1 MRIYLC
7 TLALLAI
14 GSSFVSCNKEETPND
29 NTAVEDFTALKVD
42 GIYKEDTESGGGY
55 ISGSNEAAVSGDF
68 SDGDVLFILVDDAAS
83 TGTYILDAVTDDC
96 TYSRADGE
104 IFSLS
109 NAGSSITFTI
119 DEISASGV
127 IRGMKGTFSGELFN
141 DSGESITIT
150 EGEFSDL

>member
-1 MRIYLC
+1 MRNYVFAL
-7 TLALLAI
+7 TLISL
-14 GSSFVSCNKEETPND
+14 SSAFVACNRDDVPSD
-29 NTAVEDFTALKVD
+29 NTALEDFTSLKVD
-42 GIYKEDTESGGGY
+42 GVYKEDSESGGGY

-68 SDGDVLFILVDDAAS
+68 SDGDVLFILVDDAGT
-83 TGTYILDAVTDDC
+83 TGTYTLDEVTDDC

-109 NAGSSITFTI
+109 HPGSSITFTI